1 MKLTRVDA
9 YAFLFGTVFLVIW
22 FGLSAKWKDAAPS
35 TDFFEVNRLYV
46 ADFVQGD
53 DPILSYDRTIKQ
65 KFFGTWAAEIYDA
78 TLKERTIPACFG
90 DGSRIYDASDEPPI
104 PVTLKWFIDKDC
116 HLEPGQ
122 YIVEV
127 VWKIQPEGYPV
138 KEYKTNSNI
147 FNVIPMGGKLY
158 VDPLILEQLEN
169 QQELLDNQIPA
180 VGER

>member
-9 YAFLFGTVFLVIW
+9 YAFLFGAVFLAIW

-46 ADFVQGD
+46 ADFVQDD

-78 TLKERTIPACFG
+78 ASKERTIPACFG
-90 DGSRIYDASDEPPI
+90 DGSRIYNPGDEPPV

-138 KEYKTNSNI
+138 KEYKTISNI
-147 FNVIPMGGKLY
+147 FKVIPRGGALY
-158 VDPLILEQLEN
+158 VDPKIIEQLD
-169 QQELLDNQIPA
+169 LLDNQIPE
-180 VGER
+180 VPK